1 MRRDQQQEEVVL
13 ARVPTIQKML
23 HQHLFLFSRFSL
35 YSSRYFW
42 FVSQFLGLVLLFF
55 ITLLS
60 GKGPDI
66 SQHLARLSIS
76 TLVREL
82 AAELQGGEISPSLP
96 SLDRTNGCEIQ
107 SNSRYFRSTVRYN
120 RESNRS
126 NLSAHWFF
134 RICLQ
139 FLFFLFFF
147 LLQNNHHFLLF
158 LFTSPS
164 LQSLGFLVFRFLA
177 VADAAKGAK

>member
-1 MRRDQQQEEVVL
+1 MRRDQHQEEVVLDVL

-139 FLFFLFFF
+139 FLFFSFF
-147 LLQNNHHFLLF
+147 
-158 LFTSPS
+158 SS
-164 LQSLGFLVFRFLA
+164 S
-177 VADAAKGAK
+177 K

>member
-35 YSSRYFW
+35 
-42 FVSQFLGLVLLFF
+42 QFLQILLVRLLVFGLGLVIFY
-55 ITLLS
+55 LS
-60 GKGPDI
+60 FREKGRTFLSTWHDFRYLHSSV
-66 SQHLARLSIS
+66 SQQQSY
-76 TLVREL
+76 RE
-82 AAELQGGEISPSLP
+82 AKSPSLP

-139 FLFFLFFF
+139 FLFFSFF
-147 LLQNNHHFLLF
+147 
-158 LFTSPS
+158 SS
-164 LQSLGFLVFRFLA
+164 S
-177 VADAAKGAK
+177 K